1 VASVRFVTTWRVTL
15 GCAVLALA
23 AAACSGDD
31 GDAGATTTTEAA
43 ATTTAPTTT
52 TVPERPP
59 STTTTAFA
67 PTTVEGEVEAA
78 YLRSWDVYAEAVYNL
93 ELDEAALSSVY
104 ADEALQTQRD
114 EIEQR
119 IRDREPSLV
128 RVDHKYQVVLSGA
141 SAANVIDEFTNHQ
154 VLVDPDTRQAIEPDP
169 NETQVINFSLRL
181 INGSWRITHLERF
194 TG

>member
-104 ADEALQTQRD
+104 ADPYLPTVRSELAS
-114 EIEQR
+114 R
-119 IRDREPSLV
+119 IRDERAAFV
-128 RVDHKYQVVLSGA
+128 RVEHAYTVDLVVDTT
-141 SAANVIDEFTNHQ
+141 AAVVDRYRNHQ
-154 VLVDPDTRQAIEPDP
+154 VLIDAETKSPIEADPDEEVVDVVT
-169 NETQVINFSLRL
+169 LKL
-181 INGSWRITHLERF
+181 INGTWRVTRIEELQ
-194 TG
+194 